1 MYNLTVL
8 FIPSTDDYLLLN
20 DSWRCA
26 DAGSRRWDGPR
37 YVICHNI
44 VCLSIM
50 FILTDCVGMKKSV
63 VAASVCLDGGC
74 MRLSMS
80 CFIQEKSDTIS
91 AFVIKDIIKV
101 SAIQA

>member
-1 MYNLTVL
+1 
-8 FIPSTDDYLLLN
+8 
-20 DSWRCA
+20 
-26 DAGSRRWDGPR
+26 
-37 YVICHNI
+37 
-44 VCLSIM
+44 M

-91 AFVIKDIIKV
+91 AFVMEDIIKV